1 MRTGIVAGLVA
12 VLIACGT
19 ARADGIEPETSLLP
33 TSAKNAF
40 PMDAYLPSEY
50 WGVLDSRNYFAI
62 TGLYVGDRSVAAAG
76 ESLLKAPG
84 AVCSIYDNAVCYD
97 VGQFY
102 RSAVP
107 QVLVSGYYKL
117 DGNTAI
123 NWGIDSGFSSQKLSV
138 SPALLLGISKRWYLS
153 ERRDSQLVFEFSGWL
168 GQSIKHR
175 PCSDSYG
182 REYYCG
188 NLSAWS
194 DFTDKSRTDNF
205 YVKLWYDWAF

>member
-40 PMDAYLPSEY
+40 PMDAYLPLEY

-62 TGLYVGDRSVAAAG
+62 TGFYVGHRSIAAAG

-153 ERRDSQLVFEFSGWL
+153 ERRDSQIVFEFSGWL
-168 GQSIKHR
+168 GQSIKHS

-194 DFTDKSRTDNF
+194 DFTETSRTDNF

>member
-1 MRTGIVAGLVA
+1 MA
-12 VLIACGT
+12 VLIASGT

-40 PMDAYLPSEY
+40 PMDAYLPLEY

-62 TGLYVGDRSVAAAG
+62 TGFYVGHRSIAAAG

-107 QVLVSGYYKL
+107 QILVSGYYKL

-153 ERRDSQLVFEFSGWL
+153 ERRDSQIVFEFSGWL
-168 GQSIKHR
+168 GQSIKHS

-194 DFTDKSRTDNF
+194 DFTETSRTDNF